1 MDYSY
6 QFLADLILLLHV
18 LFVVF
23 VVVAL
28 LLIIVGGFRQWLWI
42 RNRWFRIA
50 HLVAI
55 LIVVVQS
62 WAGLLCPLTKLEMW
76 FRGQVGGVQ
85 YGGSFI
91 QYWLERFLYYEAPGW
106 VFVVAYTGFGLLVI
120 ITWVG
125 FPPQKNDL

>member
-1 MDYSY
+1 MEYSY
-6 QFLADLILLLHV
+6 QILADLVLLLHV

-28 LLIIVGGFRQWLWI
+28 LLIIVGGFRQWLWT
-42 RNRWFRIA
+42 RNRWFRIV
-50 HLVAI
+50 HLVGI
-55 LIVVVQS
+55 LVVVVQS
-62 WAGLLCPLTKLEMW
+62 WAGLLCPLTTLEMW
-76 FRGQVGGVQ
+76 FRGQVGGVK
-85 YGGSFI
+85 YEGSFI

-125 FPPQKNDL
+125 FPPQKKD

>member
-18 LFVVF
+18 LFVAF

-42 RNRWFRIA
+42 RKRWFRIV
-50 HLVAI
+50 HLVCI
-55 LIVVVQS
+55 LVVIVQS
-62 WAGLLCPLTKLEMW
+62 WAGLLCPLTTLEMW
-76 FRGQVGGVQ
+76 LRGQAGSVQ
-85 YGGSFI
+85 YDGSFI
-91 QYWLERFLYYEAPGW
+91 QYWLGHFLYYEAPGW
-106 VFVVAYTGFGLLVI
+106 VFVVVYTGFGLLVI

-125 FPPQKNDL
+125 FPPQKKD